1 MSLSDPIADMLTRI
15 RNASKA
21 KHNKVDIPAS
31 RGKNEIARILKEGGY
46 VKNFKVI
53 EARPQSVLRVY
64 LKYDENN
71 QGVISLKRISKP
83 GCRVYVDRSHVP
95 RVLNGLGISI
105 LTTSRG
111 IVNDREARKL
121 NIGGEVLC
129 YVW

>member
-21 KHNKVDIPAS
+21 KHDKVDIPAS
-31 RGKNEIARILKEGGY
+31 RAKSEIARILKEGGY

-53 EARPQSVLRVY
+53 ENSPQAVLRVY
-64 LKYDENN
+64 LKYDENDR
-71 QGVISLKRISKP
+71 GVINLKRISKP
-83 GCRVYVDRSHVP
+83 GRRVYVDHAHVP

-105 LTTSRG
+105 LTTSKG
-111 IVNDREARKL
+111 IVTDREARKL

-129 YVW
+129 HVW